1 MTHGD
6 CTFPATSVG
15 ELLRS
20 SPLIYLSSEGAIENV
35 PSGISS
41 PSKKTSMFWL
51 RLDYILLSEFGFN
64 NPTGFVF
71 WPKNN
76 TIESQFAWNAFDE
89 SISNVGMGASDHFAV
104 VLNADVDSDGIQR
117 CQENVRDDDAKSP
130 SSGSVM
136 PKAAHSYVFV
146 TAIFSLARSL
156 GTL

>member
-1 MTHGD
+1 M
-6 CTFPATSVG
+6 
-15 ELLRS
+15 
-20 SPLIYLSSEGAIENV
+20 ENV

-41 PSKKTSMFWL
+41 PSKKTHIAWL

-76 TIESQFAWNAFDE
+76 TIESQFAWNALFDK

-104 VLNADVDSDGIQR
+104 VLDAEVDSDSIQR

-130 SSGSVM
+130 SSGSIM

-146 TAIFSLARSL
+146 TSIFFLARSL

>member
-1 MTHGD
+1 M
-6 CTFPATSVG
+6 
-15 ELLRS
+15 
-20 SPLIYLSSEGAIENV
+20 ENV

-41 PSKKTSMFWL
+41 PSKKTTIYWL
-51 RLDYILLSEFGFN
+51 RLDYIFLSEFGFN

-76 TIESQFAWNAFDE
+76 TIESQFAWNAFDKK
-89 SISNVGMGASDHFAV
+89 STSNVGNGASDHFAV
-104 VLNADVDSDGIQR
+104 VLDAEVDSDIIPQ
-117 CQENVRDDDAKSP
+117 CQENVRDDDVKSP
-130 SSGSVM
+130 SSGSIIIM